1 MGKELGISI
10 VLVAPGTGSLK
21 GIVEQSFH
29 QFQELLR
36 TESRG
41 TGIILK
47 RVDSRHYE
55 TACTDLND
63 MRSIAYQF
71 VSYYNQ
77 HRRDGYPYSKEMIES
92 GIIPTP
98 AGLWAY
104 GVGHCAKPRMI
115 TDGLRPQIRF
125 AMLKDDKTFR
135 CSRAGIT
142 YKNLY
147 YYSPY
152 PWLLRAMAQTGGKTV
167 KLGGIRYDPRT
178 TNQVYYMQDGTVY
191 EIPINENRNEQKG
204 FKNLTWEQY
213 EDFYKQKKKLLD
225 DYENADLNARLTI
238 RETMGNTLETAKKMQ
253 EKGKNKKVN
262 IREARKKERAEVAKT
277 DQPLLLSE
285 ETAAL
290 DNLEPEVIREQ
301 NQKIELPEANNFD
314 DMDVFFDRE

>member
-1 MGKELGISI
+1 
-10 VLVAPGTGSLK
+10 
-21 GIVEQSFH
+21 
-29 QFQELLR
+29 
-36 TESRG
+36 
-41 TGIILK
+41 
-47 RVDSRHYE
+47 
-55 TACTDLND
+55 
-63 MRSIAYQF
+63 
-71 VSYYNQ
+71 
-77 HRRDGYPYSKEMIES
+77 
-92 GIIPTP
+92 
-98 AGLWAY
+98 
-104 GVGHCAKPRMI
+104 
-115 TDGLRPQIRF
+115 
-125 AMLKDDKTFR
+125 
-135 CSRAGIT
+135 
-142 YKNLY
+142 
-147 YYSPY
+147 
-152 PWLLRAMAQTGGKTV
+152 MAQTGGKTV

>member
-1 MGKELGISI
+1 
-10 VLVAPGTGSLK
+10 
-21 GIVEQSFH
+21 
-29 QFQELLR
+29 
-36 TESRG
+36 
-41 TGIILK
+41 
-47 RVDSRHYE
+47 
-55 TACTDLND
+55 
-63 MRSIAYQF
+63 
-71 VSYYNQ
+71 
-77 HRRDGYPYSKEMIES
+77 
-92 GIIPTP
+92 
-98 AGLWAY
+98 
-104 GVGHCAKPRMI
+104 
-115 TDGLRPQIRF
+115 
-125 AMLKDDKTFR
+125 
-135 CSRAGIT
+135 
-142 YKNLY
+142 
-147 YYSPY
+147 
-152 PWLLRAMAQTGGKTV
+152 
-167 KLGGIRYDPRT
+167 
-178 TNQVYYMQDGTVY
+178 MQDGTVY